1 MEQQIR
7 EQIAHL
13 QGNPGS
19 CGIWQAG
26 FFSTRL

>member
-13 QGNPGS
+13 QRES
-19 CGIWQAG
+19 RFRGIWQAG